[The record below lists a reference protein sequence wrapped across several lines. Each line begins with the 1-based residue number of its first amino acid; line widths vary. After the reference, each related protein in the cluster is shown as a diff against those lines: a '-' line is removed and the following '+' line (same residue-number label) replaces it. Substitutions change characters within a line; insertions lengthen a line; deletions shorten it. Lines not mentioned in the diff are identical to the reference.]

1 MSSILRGGACA
12 VVLVGIVISNV
23 ACDGVFKFSDTGV
36 FGFGTDDSATTEE
49 EVTPTDDDGVE
60 GALTGT
66 VTVQPYTTDENGDIV
81 YVDWEEASGGSF
93 NYGNIFVA
101 AYTVDE
107 VTGQQE
113 YHDTT
118 TILSPSTEGDAYEL
132 DLEVDDASA
141 VRVYATLDYWGD
153 GVLGSSE
160 PIGLYPEA
168 LSPADGELLTDI
180 DITILAHVKS
190 SGGGGCDTVD
200 ISGNVFITVGY
211 VAGEVGV
218 MLQNSAGDGPI
229 NSSVGWTVPL
239 GDADG
244 ATSEYSFSVCDSP
257 GEVRLIGG
265 WDKNY
270 NRLLDPTDRWGVYM
284 AEEKVDGNP
293 ITVGTSDLSGYD
305 VYIPFGDS
313 AAFATVPFVVLSGKV
328 TMQGADT
335 FDALPTHSSLH
346 VAALKYQPASDISV
360 SSLADDTYDLVEFDW
375 SELSGQTEVSFSL
388 VVPSNTTL
396 YLWTFADTDGDGV
409 LNEADEPIAAA
420 GTDGGRVSVG
430 TTNETDQDMEVPA
443 DGGVE

>member
-1 MSSILRGGACA
+1 L
-12 VVLVGIVISNV
+12 VLTGIVVSNV
-23 ACDGVFKFSDTGV
+23 ACDGVFKFSDTGA
-36 FGFGTDDSATTEE
+36 FGFGSDDSATSEE

-60 GALTGT
+60 GSLTGT
-66 VTVQPYTTDENGDIV
+66 VTVQPYTTNEDGDIV
-81 YVDWEEASGGSF
+81 YVDWDEASGGSF

-153 GVLGSSE
+153 GVLGSTE

-168 LSPADGELLTDI
+168 LSPADGEVLTDI
-180 DITILAHVKS
+180 DITILAPVKS
-190 SGGGGCDTVD
+190 SGGGGGCDTVD
-200 ISGNVFITVGY
+200 ISGEVFITVGY

-218 MLQNSAGDGPI
+218 MLQTSLGDGPI

-244 ATSEYSFSVCDSP
+244 ATSEYSFSVCESP

-313 AAFATVPFVVLSGKV
+313 AAFATVPFVVLSGTV
-328 TMQGADT
+328 TMEGAKT
-335 FDALPTHSSLH
+335 FDALPTHSNLY
-346 VAALKYQPASDISV
+346 VTALKYQPSTDISS
-360 SSLADDTYDLVEFDW
+360 SSLADDSYDTTEFDW
-375 SELSGQTEVSFSL
+375 SELSGQSEVSFSL

-409 LNEADEPIAAA
+409 LNEADEPIAGA
-420 GTDGGRVSVG
+420 GTEGGRISVG
-430 TTNETDQDMEVPA
+430 TTNEAEQDMELTA